1 MQVNCTFFQWQQKND
16 LEKLQSE
23 DQLQRDQVER
33 KQQND
38 EDSSDLKQVI
48 ASL

>member
-1 MQVNCTFFQWQQKND
+1 MQVNCTFSQWQQKND

-23 DQLQRDQVER
+23 DQLQRDQVKR